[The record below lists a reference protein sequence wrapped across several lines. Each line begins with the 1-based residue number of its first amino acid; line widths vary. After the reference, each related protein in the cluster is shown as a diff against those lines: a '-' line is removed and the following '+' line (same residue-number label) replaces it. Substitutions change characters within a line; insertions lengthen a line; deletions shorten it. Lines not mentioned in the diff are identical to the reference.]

1 MDVGGEALTGEL
13 RVRALE
19 LPDAGLSFSDTRVR
33 CGTIE
38 LSAAVIACRDA
49 AVTLA
54 LPESARQT
62 VPGEFVYERATGEFR
77 FDVRSLVLAGGA
89 ARVRGTANTGALHV
103 ALSATALDL
112 EALAPLAAPFAPQ
125 LAALGPSGAADLEV
139 TLDTQ
144 GGALSG
150 LAVTG
155 ALRGA
160 SASNEA
166 GTLVAA
172 GANGSFALRAERHG
186 GHWALAAELAA
197 DGGEAYV
204 EPVYANLAQAP
215 VSASLAGEASADFS
229 AFALTSLA
237 LRQGDALAV
246 AGNLDVRLPPGPES
260 APLVSG
266 TLRVEHASVEALYS
280 GVLQVLAAGTLLGNL
295 DTAGDVSGS
304 VRLVDGAVA
313 ALDVFLDD
321 VWLDDRDGRLSVAG
335 LDGELHW
342 PGAAGTPG
350 DAPVTTLSWQ
360 AASAYSIPLGATSFR
375 ARLGGDDLELLAP
388 MRIPLLG
395 GGLRIERLSVTD
407 FGTENAAGLVDAVL
421 EPVQL
426 GQLAAA
432 FGWPAFSG
440 TLSGRLPLLRY
451 DGGVMTLGGSLTA
464 RAFDGDVEIAN
475 FRLEEPF
482 GLVPK
487 LAADLR
493 LRKLDLELVTNTF
506 SFGFIQGRLSGDV
519 TGLQLVGWR
528 PVAMDLHLYTP
539 PDDDSRKRISQ
550 RAVENLASV
559 GGGGAAGA
567 LSSGFMQFFEV
578 FAYDEIGLR
587 CVLEN
592 GVCTMSGAGP
602 AGRDEQGGGYYIVR
616 GRGLPRID
624 VVGYRSQVSWARLVA
639 QLASIM
645 ETGGPVVR

>member
-1 MDVGGEALTGEL
+1 M
-13 RVRALE
+13 RALE
-19 LPDAGLSFSDTRVR
+19 LTQAGFSFSDTRVR
-33 CGTIE
+33 CGTVE
-38 LSAAVIACRDA
+38 LSPAVIACRDA

-62 VPGEFVYERATGEFR
+62 APGELVYERATGTLR
-77 FDVRSLVLAGGA
+77 FDLRGLALAGGA
-89 ARVRGTANTGALHV
+89 VRLRGTAAADALHV
-103 ALSATALDL
+103 ELSATAVDL
-112 EALAPLAAPFAPQ
+112 EALAPLAARFSPE
-125 LAALGPSGAADLEV
+125 LAALGPSGAVDLEG
-139 TLDTQ
+139 TLDTR
-144 GGALSG
+144 GGALSA

-160 SASNEA
+160 SFSNEA

-172 GANGSFALRAERHG
+172 GANGSFALHANHRG
-186 GHWALAAELAA
+186 DGWALAAELAA

-204 EPVYANLAQAP
+204 EPVYANLAEAP
-215 VSASLAGEASADFS
+215 VSASLAGEASADFD
-229 AFALTSLA
+229 AFALTSVS
-237 LRQGDALAV
+237 LRQGDSLAV
-246 AGNLDVRLPPGPES
+246 GGNLDVRLPPGPE
-260 APLVSG
+260 AGPLVSG
-266 TLRVEHASVEALYS
+266 TLRVEHASVPALYS
-280 GVLQVLAAGTLLGNL
+280 GVLQVLAAGTLLGDL
-295 DTAGDVSGS
+295 DTAGTVSGS
-304 VRLVDGAVA
+304 VRLVDSAVA
-313 ALDVFLDD
+313 ALDLVLDD
-321 VWLDDRDGRLSVAG
+321 VHLDDREGRLSIAG
-335 LDGELHW
+335 LGGELHW
-342 PGAAGTPG
+342 PGPAGAPG
-350 DAPVTTLSWQ
+350 DAPVTALSWQ
-360 AASAYSIPLGATSFR
+360 AASAYRIPLGAASLR
-375 ARLGGDDLELLAP
+375 ARLGGDDLELLEP
-388 MRIPLLG
+388 LRVPLLG
-395 GGLRIERLSVTD
+395 GGFRVERLSVAD
-407 FGTENAAGLVDAVL
+407 FGTENAAGLVDVVL

-451 DGGVMTLGGSLTA
+451 DGGVATLGGSLTA
-464 RAFDGDVEIAN
+464 RAFDGDIEIAN

-487 LAADLR
+487 LSADLR
-493 LRKLDLELVTNTF
+493 LRNLDLELVTNTF

-539 PDDDSRKRISQ
+539 PGDDSRKRISQ

-602 AGRDEQGGGYYIVR
+602 AGRKELGGGYYIVR

-624 VVGYRSQVSWARLVA
+624 VVGYRSRVSWARLVA

-645 ETGGPVVR
+645 ETGGPVVQ